1 MAQAQVRVLPSARNT
16 VMVVDDQSTGRAI
29 LEQVVRSLDDRVLVE
44 SFARPVDAVVW
55 ATRHV
60 SDLVLVD
67 YMMPDMDGIEFAK
80 RLRALPGYE
89 HVPIVM
95 VTVHD
100 DRKVRYAALDAGITD
115 FLTKP
120 VDARECLARCR
131 NLLTL
136 RRQQLALEDRRRLLE
151 HMVEDATREV
161 REREKETLLRLARAG
176 EFRDEETGFH
186 LIRMSRYSRLIASAI
201 GLERD
206 EAETVELAAPLHDIG
221 KIGIPDQILLK
232 PGKLDDAEWEV
243 MRRHPVIGHEI
254 LKGSAS
260 KYVRMGALIAL
271 GHHEKYDGS
280 GYPNGL
286 VGDHI
291 PLCARIVAV
300 ADVYDALTTAR
311 PYKGAWKS
319 AQALRIPA
327 RRSAASTSTRAWST
341 PSARCRRRSSRCRTS
356 GASRPRRRAAA
367 DGRAGRS
374 GEICSGCARASP
386 RGPTPSTSRASLR
399 LIIGALL
406 VRVPAAGHARRYERE
421 MILWIGGAQFV
432 LGAAHLPA
440 HRLHDAHLAGAARVR
455 AARRR
460 RARSPAYMA
469 LCGESAAPL
478 FLIYIWVT
486 LGSGFRFGAA
496 LPGLRAGDER
506 RRLRHRDLPERRG
519 GASTPRSASGCWSA
533 CSPSAC
539 TCCRWCG
546 ACSTRWRAPR
556 RPTRRSAASSRW

>member
-1 MAQAQVRVLPSARNT
+1 MAQAQIRVLPSAKNT

-29 LEQVVRSLDDRVLVE
+29 LEQVVRSLDERVVVE
-44 SFARPVDAVVW
+44 GFARPVDAVVW
-55 ATRHV
+55 ATRNV

-67 YMMPDMDGIEFAK
+67 YMMPEMDGIEFVK

-136 RRQQLALEDRRRLLE
+136 RRQHLVLEDRRRLLE

-161 REREKETLLRLARAG
+161 REREKETLMRLARAG
-176 EFRDEETGFH
+176 EFRDEETGYH
-186 LIRMSRYSRLIASAI
+186 LIRMARYSRLIATALS
-201 GLERD
+201 LEPD
-206 EAETVELAAPLHDIG
+206 EVQTIELAAPLHDIG

-232 PGKLDDAEWEV
+232 TDRLDAAEWEI

-300 ADVYDALTTAR
+300 ADVYDALTSVR
-311 PYKGAWKS
+311 PYKN
-319 AQALRIPA
+319 
-327 RRSAASTSTRAWST
+327 AWSSEQAFDYVASQVGRHFD
-341 PSARCRRRSSRCRTS
+341 PRMVEAFHAMKKQVLQVQNEWRDSP
-356 GASRPRRRAAA
+356 GA
-367 DGRAGRS
+367 G
-374 GEICSGCARASP
+374 
-386 RGPTPSTSRASLR
+386 
-399 LIIGALL
+399 
-406 VRVPAAGHARRYERE
+406 
-421 MILWIGGAQFV
+421 
-432 LGAAHLPA
+432 
-440 HRLHDAHLAGAARVR
+440 
-455 AARRR
+455 
-460 RARSPAYMA
+460 
-469 LCGESAAPL
+469 
-478 FLIYIWVT
+478 
-486 LGSGFRFGAA
+486 
-496 LPGLRAGDER
+496 
-506 RRLRHRDLPERRG
+506 
-519 GASTPRSASGCWSA
+519 
-533 CSPSAC
+533 
-539 TCCRWCG
+539 
-546 ACSTRWRAPR
+546 
-556 RPTRRSAASSRW
+556 

>member
-1 MAQAQVRVLPSARNT
+1 MAQAQIRALPSARNT

-29 LEQVVRSLDDRVLVE
+29 LEQVVRSLDERVHVE

-67 YMMPDMDGIEFAK
+67 YMMPDMDGIEFVK

-161 REREKETLLRLARAG
+161 KEREKETLLRLARAG

-221 KIGIPDQILLK
+221 KIGIPDHILLK
-232 PGKLDDAEWEV
+232 PPRLDDAEWKV

-260 KYVRMGALIAL
+260 KYVRMGSLIAL

-300 ADVYDALTTAR
+300 ADVYDALTSLR
-311 PYKGAWKS
+311 PYKQAWASEKAYEYLT
-319 AQALRIPA
+319 AQR
-327 RRSAASTSTRAWST
+327 
-341 PSARCRRRSSRCRTS
+341 
-356 GASRPRRRAAA
+356 
-367 DGRAGRS
+367 GR
-374 GEICSGCARASP
+374 
-386 RGPTPSTSRASLR
+386 
-399 LIIGALL
+399 
-406 VRVPAAGHARRYERE
+406 H
-421 MILWIGGAQFV
+421 F
-432 LGAAHLPA
+432 
-440 HRLHDAHLAGAARVR
+440 D
-455 AARRR
+455 
-460 RARSPAYMA
+460 
-469 LCGESAAPL
+469 
-478 FLIYIWVT
+478 
-486 LGSGFRFGAA
+486 
-496 LPGLRAGDER
+496 PGLVDAFAGVQRESR
-506 RRLRHRDLPERRG
+506 EVQNGWRDPQT
-519 GASTPRSASGCWSA
+519 AS
-533 CSPSAC
+533 
-539 TCCRWCG
+539 
-546 ACSTRWRAPR
+546 
-556 RPTRRSAASSRW
+556 

>member
-1 MAQAQVRVLPSARNT
+1 MGTAQVHILPAMKNT
-16 VMVVDDQSTGRAI
+16 IVVVDDQSTGRAI
-29 LEQVVRSLDDRVLVE
+29 LEQVVRGLDDRVVVQP
-44 SFARPVDAVVW
+44 FGRPVDAVVW
-55 ATRHV
+55 ATRHI

-67 YMMPDMDGIEFAK
+67 YMMPDMDGIEFVK

-176 EFRDEETGFH
+176 EFRDEETGYH
-186 LIRMSRYSRLIASAI
+186 LIRMSRYSRLIANALS
-201 GLERD
+201 LDYE

-232 PGKLDDAEWEV
+232 PAKLDEPEWSV

-280 GYPNGL
+280 GYPL
-286 VGDHI
+286 SLIHI
-291 PLCARIVAV
+291 
-300 ADVYDALTTAR
+300 
-311 PYKGAWKS
+311 S
-319 AQALRIPA
+319 
-327 RRSAASTSTRAWST
+327 
-341 PSARCRRRSSRCRTS
+341 
-356 GASRPRRRAAA
+356 
-367 DGRAGRS
+367 
-374 GEICSGCARASP
+374 E
-386 RGPTPSTSRASLR
+386 
-399 LIIGALL
+399 
-406 VRVPAAGHARRYERE
+406 
-421 MILWIGGAQFV
+421 
-432 LGAAHLPA
+432 
-440 HRLHDAHLAGAARVR
+440 
-455 AARRR
+455 
-460 RARSPAYMA
+460 
-469 LCGESAAPL
+469 
-478 FLIYIWVT
+478 
-486 LGSGFRFGAA
+486 
-496 LPGLRAGDER
+496 
-506 RRLRHRDLPERRG
+506 
-519 GASTPRSASGCWSA
+519 
-533 CSPSAC
+533 
-539 TCCRWCG
+539 
-546 ACSTRWRAPR
+546 
-556 RPTRRSAASSRW
+556 PTRLLSISYAVFCLKKKKKIK

>member
-1 MAQAQVRVLPSARNT
+1 MAQAQIRVLPSAKNT

-29 LEQVVRSLDDRVLVE
+29 LEQVVRTLDERVTVE
-44 SFARPVDAVVW
+44 GFARPIDAVVW
-55 ATRHV
+55 ATRNV

-67 YMMPDMDGIEFAK
+67 YMMPEMDGIEFVK

-136 RRQQLALEDRRRLLE
+136 RRQHLALEDRRRLLE

-176 EFRDEETGFH
+176 EFRDEETGNH
-186 LIRMSRYSRLIASAI
+186 LIRMARYSRLIAAALS
-201 GLERD
+201 LDPD
-206 EAETVELAAPLHDIG
+206 ETQTIELAAPLHDIG

-232 PGKLDDAEWEV
+232 PGRLDPAEWEV

-291 PLCARIVAV
+291 ALCARIVSV
-300 ADVYDALTTAR
+300 ADVYDALTSVR
-311 PYKGAWKS
+311 PYKK
-319 AQALRIPA
+319 
-327 RRSAASTSTRAWST
+327 AWS
-341 PSARCRRRSSRCRTS
+341 SEQAFEYV
-356 GASRPRRRAAA
+356 ASQ
-367 DGRAGRS
+367 AGRHFD
-374 GEICSGCARASP
+374 P
-386 RGPTPSTSRASLR
+386 RMVEAF
-399 LIIGALL
+399 
-406 VRVPAAGHARRYERE
+406 AG
-421 MILWIGGAQFV
+421 MKKQV
-432 LGAAHLPA
+432 LQ
-440 HRLHDAHLAGAARVR
+440 
-455 AARRR
+455 
-460 RARSPAYMA
+460 
-469 LCGESAAPL
+469 
-478 FLIYIWVT
+478 IQ
-486 LGSGFRFGAA
+486 
-496 LPGLRAGDER
+496 DEW
-506 RRLRHRDLPERRG
+506 RDPQQ
-519 GASTPRSASGCWSA
+519 A
-533 CSPSAC
+533 
-539 TCCRWCG
+539 
-546 ACSTRWRAPR
+546 
-556 RPTRRSAASSRW
+556 

>member
-1 MAQAQVRVLPSARNT
+1 MTKAQVRVLPSAKNT

-29 LEQVVRSLDDRVLVE
+29 LEQVVRSLDERVVVE
-44 SFARPVDAVVW
+44 GFARPVDAVVW

-67 YMMPDMDGIEFAK
+67 YMMPDMDGIEFVR

-136 RRQQLALEDRRRLLE
+136 RRQQLALEDRKRLLE

-161 REREKETLLRLARAG
+161 REREKDTLLRLARAG
-176 EFRDEETGFH
+176 EFHDGETGNH
-186 LIRMSRYSRLIASAI
+186 LIRMARYSRLIADLI
-201 GLERD
+201 GLEPD
-206 EAETVELAAPLHDIG
+206 ECETVELAAPLHDIG
-221 KIGIPDQILLK
+221 KIGIPDGILLK
-232 PGKLDDAEWEV
+232 PAKLDAPEWEV

-300 ADVYDALTTAR
+300 ADVFDALTSAR
-311 PYKGAWKS
+311 PYKGSWPS
-319 AQALRIPA
+319 AQAYEHVLAESGRHFDPRIVDVFRGVKNQILEVQAEWQDPS
-327 RRSAASTSTRAWST
+327 SAEGKS
-341 PSARCRRRSSRCRTS
+341 
-356 GASRPRRRAAA
+356 
-367 DGRAGRS
+367 
-374 GEICSGCARASP
+374 
-386 RGPTPSTSRASLR
+386 
-399 LIIGALL
+399 
-406 VRVPAAGHARRYERE
+406 
-421 MILWIGGAQFV
+421 
-432 LGAAHLPA
+432 
-440 HRLHDAHLAGAARVR
+440 
-455 AARRR
+455 
-460 RARSPAYMA
+460 
-469 LCGESAAPL
+469 
-478 FLIYIWVT
+478 
-486 LGSGFRFGAA
+486 
-496 LPGLRAGDER
+496 
-506 RRLRHRDLPERRG
+506 
-519 GASTPRSASGCWSA
+519 
-533 CSPSAC
+533 
-539 TCCRWCG
+539 
-546 ACSTRWRAPR
+546 
-556 RPTRRSAASSRW
+556 